1 MLYLLPNLLDETQ
14 DHKKFLPQSVEEAVF
29 DIEGLIAEDEKNAR
43 KFLKRFAF
51 SRSRTFRDI
60 PIRLLNEH
68 SKKEDIED
76 LLSTLKQ
83 GNTWGLIS
91 DCGLPCIADP
101 GASLVFLANKHKIAV
116 KTLPGPSSVIMALQL
131 SGLYSQQFTFA
142 GYLPKEQS
150 SLEAYIKTMEKEI
163 FDKGMVY
170 VFIEAPYRNDKLL
183 KQLMSS
189 LKDQVVL
196 CAAVDLTMETQ
207 EVFTMQISRWK
218 QENVERFHKRQVV
231 FVLGKVR

>member
-1 MLYLLPNLLDETQ
+1 MLYLLPNLLDEMQ

-29 DIEGLIAEDEKNAR
+29 DIEGLIAEEEKNAR
-43 KFLKRFAF
+43 KFLKRFSF
-51 SRSRTFRDI
+51 SRGRIFRDI
-60 PIRLLNEH
+60 PIKLLNEH

-83 GNTWGLIS
+83 GSTWGLIS

-101 GASLVFLANKHKIAV
+101 GASLVFLANKNKIPV
-116 KTLPGPSSVIMALQL
+116 KTLPGPSSLIMALQL

-163 FDKGMVY
+163 LDKGMVY

-183 KQLMSS
+183 KQLISS
-189 LKDQVVL
+189 LKDQVIL
-196 CAAVDLTMETQ
+196 CAAADLTMETQ
-207 EVFTMQISRWK
+207 EVITMPISRWK